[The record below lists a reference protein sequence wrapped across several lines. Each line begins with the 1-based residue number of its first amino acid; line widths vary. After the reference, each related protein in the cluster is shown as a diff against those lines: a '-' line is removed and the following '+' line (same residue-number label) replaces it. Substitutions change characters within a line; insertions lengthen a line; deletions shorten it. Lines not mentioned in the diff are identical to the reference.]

1 MQIQTTGSC
10 SFIPGRLELKVQ
22 IITTVGEDAEKS
34 DHVTSECDVR
44 WVSCFGNQ
52 FGRSSNGYT

>member
-1 MQIQTTGSC
+1 MQIQTTRSYY
-10 SFIPGRLELKVQ
+10 FIPGWLELKVQ

-34 DHVTSECDVR
+34 DHVTSEGDVR

-52 FGRSSNGYT
+52 SCSSSNG